1 MTSRRLL
8 HLYKAYFPTLG
19 GIENHI
25 RMLAEAQAAA
35 GDEVQVLVAGPAGDK
50 SLNGVRVRRF
60 PAPVT
65 LASTPLSPGLW
76 RAVADTRA
84 DLVHVH
90 TPYPL
95 AEMAQWRFGTRP
107 YVITYHAEPTR
118 PVQRLILRAYAPL
131 FRRYLRDAARI
142 VVTSPRYAEHSAFLP
157 AWADKLR
164 VVPLGQDSDRF
175 RPGPFDPRRPFTLL
189 FAGLLRHYKG
199 LSVLLRSLPLLAP
212 DARLI
217 VIGDGPERERLVAEG
232 LRLGVEGQIT
242 WRGRVSDAD
251 LAAAYQQADV
261 FVLPALNRAEAFGT
275 VLVEAMLSGLPC
287 VTTEV
292 GSGTSWV
299 VVDGQTGLVVPPG
312 SARALAGALLRLQ
325 TDPDLRAHLGQAGRQ
340 RALEHFTTDAM
351 LAGLR
356 AVYHEVL

>member
-1 MTSRRLL
+1 MTCRRVV

-19 GIENHI
+19 GIENHV
-25 RMLAEAQAAA
+25 RVLAEAQAAA
-35 GDEVQVLVAGPAGDK
+35 GDAVQVLVTGPAGDE

-90 TPYPL
+90 SPYPL
-95 AEMAQWRFGTRP
+95 GEMAQWRFGSRP
-107 YVITYHAEPTR
+107 YVVTYHAEPTR
-118 PVQRLILRAYAPL
+118 PVQRLILRAYAPF
-131 FRRYLRDAARI
+131 FRRYLHDAARI
-142 VVTSPRYAEHSAFLP
+142 IVTSPRYAGHSSFL
-157 AWADKLR
+157 ATWADKLR
-164 VVPLGQDSDRF
+164 VVPLGQDPGWF
-175 RPGPFDPRRPFTLL
+175 TPGPPEAQRPFTLL
-189 FAGLLRHYKG
+189 FVGLLRHYKG
-199 LSVLLRSLPLLAP
+199 LSVLLRALPLLAA
-212 DARLI
+212 DARLV
-217 VIGDGPERERLVAEG
+217 VIGDGPERERLVDESR
-232 LRLGVEGQIT
+232 RLGVNDQIT

-251 LAAAYQQADV
+251 LVSAYQQADV

-299 VVDGQTGLVVPPG
+299 VADGQTGLVVPPG
-312 SARALAGALLRLQ
+312 SARALASALLRLQ
-325 TDPDLRAHLGQAGRQ
+325 ADPELRTRLGRAGRQ
-340 RALEHFTTDAM
+340 RALEHFTTEAM
-351 LAGLR
+351 LTGLR
-356 AVYHEVL
+356 TVYDEVL

>member
-8 HLYKAYFPTLG
+8 HLYKAYYPTLG

-25 RMLAEAQAAA
+25 RVLAEAQAAA
-35 GDEVQVLVAGPAGDK
+35 GDEVQVLVAGPAGDE

-65 LASTPLSPGLW
+65 AASTPLSPGLW
-76 RAVADTRA
+76 RAVADARV

-95 AEMAQWRFGTRP
+95 GEMAQWRFGSRP
-107 YVITYHAEPTR
+107 YVVTYHAEPTR

-131 FRRYLRDAARI
+131 FGRYLRDAARI
-142 VVTSPRYAEHSAFLP
+142 IVTSPRYAEHSPFLP

-164 VVPLGQDSDRF
+164 VVPLGQDPGRF
-175 RPGPFDPRRPFTLL
+175 TPGPPKAQRPFTLL

-199 LSVLLRSLPLLAP
+199 LSVLLRALPLLAT

-217 VIGDGPERERLVAEG
+217 VIGDGPERKRLVTESR
-232 LRLGVEGQIT
+232 RLGVADQIT

-251 LAAAYQQADV
+251 LANAYQQADV

-292 GSGTSWV
+292 DSGTSWV
-299 VVDGQTGLVVPPG
+299 VADGQTGLVVPPR
-312 SARALAGALLRLQ
+312 SARALASALLRLQ
-325 TDPDLRAHLGQAGRQ
+325 TDPELRARLGRAGRQ
-340 RALEHFTTDAM
+340 RALDHFTTDAM

-356 AVYHEVL
+356 AVYDEVL